1 MMGRTA
7 SPTGL
12 FESWI
17 QDSDFDST
25 DSAEAPLA
33 GFFPEPLDD
42 DLDDPMP
49 ALAPAAAPLPPH
61 PLSAVHELALLASGA
76 GAVQAM
82 RQLQGPGLQGAA
94 IELGPGRESMKLPFL
109 SRPVA
114 GCTAPHHALDWPRGM
129 GAEYRR
135 DAAGK
140 KAMSRR
146 KDKIRLLKADGGP
159 ADQRFEVRALSGAVS
174 KNLTAG

>member
-1 MMGRTA
+1 
-7 SPTGL
+7 
-12 FESWI
+12 
-17 QDSDFDST
+17 
-25 DSAEAPLA
+25 
-33 GFFPEPLDD
+33 
-42 DLDDPMP
+42 
-49 ALAPAAAPLPPH
+49 
-61 PLSAVHELALLASGA
+61 
-76 GAVQAM
+76 
-82 RQLQGPGLQGAA
+82 
-94 IELGPGRESMKLPFL
+94 MKLPFL

-114 GCTAPHHALDWPRGM
+114 GCTAPHHALDWPRDM
-129 GAEYRR
+129 GAGYAR